1 MEFKVVDYKI
11 YKIDTTREQYRE
23 KAIKYNYA
31 SKNKNWADDFYG
43 MIDKKY
49 SGYSDEI
56 GAFSENKRLIKT
68 VFVGDKYD
76 INKDFYD
83 KCKEPYYNIVN
94 SDFREYGDDL
104 TDEIIKAKFEVVKP
118 NKPTTYPKYNNEV
131 KFNYD
136 KKNVIIEKIYFDG
149 YQWQYKLKNIGH
161 VYDYISE
168 TTINKY
174 N

>member
-11 YKIDTTREQYRE
+11 YKIHTTREKYRE
-23 KAIKYNYA
+23 AAIKYDYA
-31 SKNKNWADDFYG
+31 SKNKNWADDFEG
-43 MIDKKY
+43 MIEKKY
-49 SGYSDEI
+49 SGYSDQI
-56 GAFSENKRLIKT
+56 DSFSSNKYLMKI
-68 VFVGDKYD
+68 VFVGDKFD

-83 KCKEPYYNIVN
+83 NCKLPYYSHLH
-94 SDFREYGDDL
+94 SDFKEYGDNL
-104 TDEIIKAKFEVVKP
+104 TDEIIQSHFEVVKP

-149 YQWQYKLKNIGH
+149 YDWQYKLKNIGH

-168 TTINKY
+168 TNINKY